1 MTPTESAAL
10 TQQTGWTPRQRN
22 HLRRLMR
29 EGAIIAYW
37 CSDAHGRPANHE
49 MEPLQACDWT
59 ARPGLVQE
67 VAGPLATCSSRAL
80 HATMEPH
87 LWAGVRVWLVGL
99 VGQVRTDQ
107 DAKMG
112 ALRREIVGEI
122 FPESAFSASV
132 GVRIGRRDLVGA
144 SLDGASL
151 DRASLDGA
159 SLVGASLVGAS
170 LVGASL
176 DGASLVGAY
185 RPHGDLPDGWIRSPD
200 GYLTRAT

>member
-49 MEPLQACDWT
+49 MEPLQECDWT

-112 ALRREIVGEI
+112 ALRREIVGECI
-122 FPESAFSASV
+122 DVQAGSV
-132 GVRIGRRDLVGA
+132 QHGCGAVQYAIDVDRHLVPYRQIWILVDVVDQALRVINIVLPHRIDVPARQGVEQ
-144 SLDGASL
+144 
-151 DRASLDGA
+151 
-159 SLVGASLVGAS
+159 
-170 LVGASL
+170 
-176 DGASLVGAY
+176 
-185 RPHGDLPDGWIRSPD
+185 LPVRVLGGVVYSR
-200 GYLTRAT
+200 G